1 LDNDLTNIVYKEQ
14 NAMQTAAGPPSPV
27 RPLKIALVHDW
38 LVSMRGGERVLEALC
53 ERFPDAPVFTL
64 LYEPGTV
71 SNTITDHD
79 IRTSLLQHLPFA
91 RTKYRQYL
99 PLFPLLAEISKVSNY
114 DVVISSSH
122 AVAKAMVKKNNNS
135 RPLHLCYIHTPMRY
149 IWDRF
154 DDYFGRQKVGYLA
167 SQYFFRPLAGM
178 LQAYDRHTVNRVDVF
193 IANSRFVADRVKRIY
208 HRDAEVLPPPV
219 DVQRFAGAKRSPEDW
234 YLVVSALAPYKRVDH
249 AIRACAA
256 LGRKLKIVG
265 AGPEEKTLKALALEL
280 QSDVEFIGF
289 VGDLDLVEYYRRAR
303 GLLFPGVEDFGIVP
317 LEAIATGCP
326 VIAFRLGGVL
336 DSMTSATA
344 EFYFSETVEGL
355 REAIIKCE
363 GRTFSEGELRNRAAE
378 FAPEKFLDRFE
389 QILQRA
395 LDEWRPRPAS

>member
-1 LDNDLTNIVYKEQ
+1 
-14 NAMQTAAGPPSPV
+14 MQTAAGPPSPV

>member
-1 LDNDLTNIVYKEQ
+1 
-14 NAMQTAAGPPSPV
+14 
-27 RPLKIALVHDW
+27 
-38 LVSMRGGERVLEALC
+38 
-53 ERFPDAPVFTL
+53 
-64 LYEPGTV
+64 
-71 SNTITDHD
+71 
-79 IRTSLLQHLPFA
+79 
-91 RTKYRQYL
+91 
-99 PLFPLLAEISKVSNY
+99 
-114 DVVISSSH
+114 
-122 AVAKAMVKKNNNS
+122 
-135 RPLHLCYIHTPMRY
+135 
-149 IWDRF
+149 
-154 DDYFGRQKVGYLA
+154 
-167 SQYFFRPLAGM
+167 M

-355 REAIIKCE
+355 REAIVKCE

>member
-1 LDNDLTNIVYKEQ
+1 MANIVYSEQ
-14 NAMQTAAGPPSPV
+14 NAARLDAKIASSEA
-27 RPLKIALVHDW
+27 PLKVALIHDW
-38 LVSMRGGERVLEALC
+38 LVSMRGGERVLEVLC
-53 ERFPDAPVFTL
+53 ERFPEAPVFTL
-64 LYEPGTV
+64 LYVPGTV
-71 SNTITDHD
+71 GTTISNHD

-99 PLFPLLAEISKVSNY
+99 PLFPLLAEISKVSDY

-122 AVAKAMVKKNNNS
+122 AVAKAMVKKRNDS

-167 SQYFFRPLAGM
+167 SECLFRPIAGM
-178 LQAYDRHTVNRVDVF
+178 LQAYDRHTVSRVDMF
-193 IANSRFVADRVKRIY
+193 IANSSFVADRVKRIY

-219 DVQRFAGAKRSPEDW
+219 DVQRFAGARRAPEDW

-265 AGPEEKTLKALALEL
+265 AGPEEKGLRALALEPR
-280 QSDVEFIGF
+280 SDVEFIGF
-289 VGDLDLVEYYRRAR
+289 VGDSDLVEYYRRAR

-317 LEAIATGCP
+317 LEAIAAGCP
-326 VIAFRLGGVL
+326 VVAFRLGGVL
-336 DSMTSATA
+336 DSMTSQTA
-344 EFYFSETVEGL
+344 EFYSSETVEGL
-355 REAIIKCE
+355 RDAILKFE
-363 GRTFSEGELRNRAAE
+363 SRTFSDEELRNRAAE
-378 FAPEKFLDRFE
+378 FAPEKFLSRFE
-389 QILQRA
+389 QILERA
-395 LDEWRPRPAS
+395 LSEWRHGQAS